1 MAAETEQA
9 VEALAE
15 VVREFVPDDTVARL
29 EQFAEKVRAAQQA
42 LAGDFDA
49 LDEAAQALVE
59 LIDERT
65 PRLLE
70 EAQEAVDAI
79 TGALEDVEDDA
90 QAMAT
95 AAEETAGAIEAL
107 DSAAGILTVNLTDQL
122 VSRTDA
128 PAETLAEQ
136 VEEAARALDQSLGGL
151 FNCLREIVAHEL
163 DGARKTII
171 HDLGAMA
178 ARALDRD
185 GQRLGVYLEE
195 WAGRVAG
202 GADDLK
208 KGTLAAAAAHPAAA
222 VAAMME
228 TCAQQHRELFAE
240 LVPLLAELSDKLP
253 DLRGDVAR
261 VEGVMAEQYA
271 ELLPLMRELET
282 DLEAAAAELE
292 AVSEFLRESLR
303 LRG

>member
-79 TGALEDVEDDA
+79 TGALEDVEDYA

-95 AAEETAGAIEAL
+95 AA
-107 DSAAGILTVNLTDQL
+107 
-122 VSRTDA
+122 
-128 PAETLAEQ
+128 
-136 VEEAARALDQSLGGL
+136 
-151 FNCLREIVAHEL
+151 
-163 DGARKTII
+163 
-171 HDLGAMA
+171 
-178 ARALDRD
+178 
-185 GQRLGVYLEE
+185 
-195 WAGRVAG
+195 
-202 GADDLK
+202 
-208 KGTLAAAAAHPAAA
+208 
-222 VAAMME
+222 
-228 TCAQQHRELFAE
+228 
-240 LVPLLAELSDKLP
+240 
-253 DLRGDVAR
+253 
-261 VEGVMAEQYA
+261 
-271 ELLPLMRELET
+271 
-282 DLEAAAAELE
+282 
-292 AVSEFLRESLR
+292 
-303 LRG
+303 